1 MWYYVMG
8 LVGPTG
14 QSQGVTRMTAKH
26 VHTTVL
32 LLFIAVLADGMVAVV
47 LRIGSI
53 RAFLDGDRTWVNLV
67 ALTGLGCLA
76 LLIVVT
82 LRSLRDLLG
91 LSHQVTTSEARIAVL
106 ETSALMSQAQGA
118 RSSVHADLGPD
129 AVAARKRMVDLLER
143 ENLTIAMQPIVDLQL
158 DGCVMAEAL
167 ARFPDGRGPDVWF
180 REAQEM
186 GLGVELELLAVETA
200 LARTPELPLDVGVSI
215 NASPSLILDRRLA
228 ETIYQSGIPLDR
240 VTLEITEHAA
250 VTEYDDIKAALL
262 VLRERGVQL
271 AVDDMGAGY
280 ASFSHVLKLRP
291 DIIKLDRSMIV
302 DIAADP
308 AKRAFVTAIVLLA
321 LELDATITAEGI
333 ETRAELATVEA
344 LGVDHAQGFH
354 LGRPDTLSSTWRS
367 WSGRRWMAPL
377 FIPAPSPAP
386 LSLDA

>member
-1 MWYYVMG
+1 
-8 LVGPTG
+8 
-14 QSQGVTRMTAKH
+14 MTAKH

-32 LLFIAVLADGMVAVV
+32 LLFVAVLADSMVAVV

-53 RAFLDGDRTWVNLV
+53 RAFMDGDRSWLTLV

-76 LLIVVT
+76 LLVLVT

-91 LSHQVTTSEARIAVL
+91 LSHQVTTSDARITVL
-106 ETSALMSQAQGA
+106 EASALMSQAQGR
-118 RSSVHADLGPD
+118 RSAVHADLGPD
-129 AVAARKRMVDLLER
+129 AVAARQRMVDLLER
-143 ENLTIAMQPIVDLQL
+143 GNLTIAMQPIIDLQR
-158 DGCVMAEAL
+158 DGCVAAEAL

-186 GLGVELELLAVETA
+186 GLGVELELLAVKTA
-200 LARTPELPLDVGVSI
+200 LARTPELPADVGVSI

-240 VTLEITEHAA
+240 LTLEITEHAA
-250 VTEYDDIKAALL
+250 VTEYDDIRSALL
-262 VLRERGVQL
+262 VLRERGVKL

-291 DIIKLDRSMIV
+291 DIIKLDRSMII

-321 LELDATITAEGI
+321 MELDATITAEGI
-333 ETRAELATVEA
+333 ENRDELATVES

-354 LGRPDTLSSTWRS
+354 LGHPDTLSSTWRS
-367 WSGRRWMAPL
+367 WSGRTWMAPL
-377 FIPAPSPAP
+377 FVSAPA
-386 LSLDA
+386 LISLDV

>member
-1 MWYYVMG
+1 
-8 LVGPTG
+8 
-14 QSQGVTRMTAKH
+14 MTAKH

-32 LLFIAVLADGMVAVV
+32 LLFVAVLADSMVAVV

-67 ALTGLGCLA
+67 ALAGLACLA
-76 LLIVVT
+76 LLVFVT

-91 LSHQVTTSEARIAVL
+91 LSHQATTSEARIAVL
-106 ETSALMSQAQGA
+106 EASALMSQAQGA
-118 RSSVHADLGPD
+118 RSAVHADLGPN
-129 AVAARKRMVDLLER
+129 AVAARQRMVDLLER
-143 ENLTIAMQPIVDLQL
+143 GKLTIAMQPIIDVQR

-167 ARFPDGRGPDVWF
+167 ARFPDGRGPDVWL

-186 GLGVELELLAVETA
+186 GLGVELELLAVRTA
-200 LARTPELPLDVGVSI
+200 LARTPELPPDVGVSI
-215 NASPSLILDRRLA
+215 NASPSLILDPRLA
-228 ETIYQSGIPLDR
+228 EMIYESGIPLER
-240 VTLEITEHAA
+240 LTLEITEHAA
-250 VTEYDDIKAALL
+250 VTEYDAITDALL

-291 DIIKLDRSMIV
+291 DIIKLDRSLVV
-302 DIAADP
+302 DIATAP

-321 LELDATITAEGI
+321 LELDATITAEGV
-333 ETRAELATVEA
+333 ETPEELATVES

-354 LGRPDTLSSTWRS
+354 LGRPETLASTWRS

-377 FIPAPSPAP
+377 FIPAPAVH
-386 LSLDA
+386 SLDA

>member
-1 MWYYVMG
+1 
-8 LVGPTG
+8 
-14 QSQGVTRMTAKH
+14 MTAKH
-26 VHTTVL
+26 VHMTVL
-32 LLFIAVLADGMVAVV
+32 LLFVAVLADSMVAVV

-76 LLIVVT
+76 LLVLVT

-91 LSHQVTTSEARIAVL
+91 LSHQVTSSEARIAVL

-118 RSSVHADLGPD
+118 RSWVHADLGPD
-129 AVAARKRMVDLLER
+129 AVAARQRMVDLLER
-143 ENLTIAMQPIVDLQL
+143 GNLTIAMQPIVDLQR
-158 DGCVMAEAL
+158 DGCVVAEAL

-186 GLGVELELLAVETA
+186 GLGVELELLAVTTA
-200 LARTPELPLDVGVSI
+200 LARTPELPPEIGVSI

-240 VTLEITEHAA
+240 LTLEITEHAA
-250 VTEYDDIKAALL
+250 VTEYDDIKGALL

-302 DIAADP
+302 DIANDP

-321 LELDATITAEGI
+321 LELDASITAEGV
-333 ETRAELATVEA
+333 ETRDELATVEA

-354 LGRPDTLSSTWRS
+354 LGRPDTLASTWRS
-367 WSGRRWMAPL
+367 WSGRKWMAPL
-377 FIPAPSPAP
+377 FIPAPAP

>member
-1 MWYYVMG
+1 
-8 LVGPTG
+8 
-14 QSQGVTRMTAKH
+14 MTAKH
-26 VHTTVL
+26 VHATVL
-32 LLFIAVLADGMVAVV
+32 LLFVAVLADSMVAVV
-47 LRIGSI
+47 LRVGSI
-53 RAFLDGDRTWVNLV
+53 RAFMDGDRSWVNLI
-67 ALTGLGCLA
+67 ALTGLGCLV
-76 LLIVVT
+76 LLVVVT

-91 LSHQVTTSEARIAVL
+91 LSHQVTTADARIAVL

-129 AVAARKRMVDLLER
+129 AVAARQRMVDLLQR
-143 ENLTIAMQPIVDLQL
+143 GNLTIAMQPIIDLQR
-158 DGCVMAEAL
+158 DGCVVAEAL

-186 GLGVELELLAVETA
+186 GLGVELELLAVTTA
-200 LARTPELPLDVGVSI
+200 LARASELPLDIGVSI
-215 NASPSLILDRRLA
+215 NASPSLILDPRLA
-228 ETIYQSGIPLDR
+228 ATIYQSGIPLDR
-240 VTLEITEHAA
+240 LTLEITEHAA
-250 VTEYDDIKAALL
+250 VTEYDEIKSALL

-291 DIIKLDRSMIV
+291 DVIKLDRSMIV

-321 LELDATITAEGI
+321 LELEASITAEGV
-333 ETRAELATVEA
+333 ETRDELDTVES

-354 LGRPDTLSSTWRS
+354 LGRPDTLASTWRS

-377 FIPAPSPAP
+377 FVPAPAVH
-386 LSLDA
+386 SLDA